1 MKLKDKAVPTALT
14 SNIKDCSSNSLKIIQ
29 RCTLY
34 HPFFPID
41 ESILQEEEMYTTKRA
56 VLHLCPRSSPGEL
69 LGTVHHGFP
78 LRGLG
83 EGTSLNSFERAIRA
97 INTLSTKSHWFF
109 SSASI
114 PVSLVL
120 SPLQQMQ
127 GSWTSFFLVLQP
139 ELHLMNLL

>member
-1 MKLKDKAVPTALT
+1 MSMKLKDKAVPTALT

-69 LGTVHHGFP
+69 LGTVYHGFP
-78 LRGLG
+78 LRGL
-83 EGTSLNSFERAIRA
+83 
-97 INTLSTKSHWFF
+97 
-109 SSASI
+109 
-114 PVSLVL
+114 
-120 SPLQQMQ
+120 
-127 GSWTSFFLVLQP
+127 
-139 ELHLMNLL
+139 